1 MKIHIYVFIYGLFV
15 FSQENIW
22 VRGGTSFVCLFSLVS
37 PAHEMACD
45 IEQVLSKGQK
55 INELMNP

>member
-1 MKIHIYVFIYGLFV
+1 MKIHIYLFIYGLFV

-22 VRGGTSFVCLFSLVS
+22 VHGGTSFVYLFSLVF

-45 IEQVLSKGQK
+45 TEQVLSKGPK
-55 INELMNP
+55 VNELMNP